1 MLFPL
6 DNTRG
11 YIVNV
16 PEVFLHPYQDPSFAK
31 KGGGA
36 GRSSFKF
43 YWAIGLQWRIRVQ
56 DKEVNSL

>member
-1 MLFPL
+1 MLFSL
-6 DNTRG
+6 DIVRG

-16 PEVFLHPYQDPSFAK
+16 REVFLHPYQDPSFAK

-36 GRSSFKF
+36 GISSFLLQ
-43 YWAIGLQWRIRVQ
+43 WAICLEMRIRVQ

>member
-11 YIVNV
+11 CIVNV
-16 PEVFLHPYQDPSFAK
+16 REVFLHPYQDPSFAK

-36 GRSSFKF
+36 GITGFSFQ
-43 YWAIGLQWRIRVQ
+43 WAICLQWRIRVQ
-56 DKEVNSL
+56 NKEVNSL

>member
-36 GRSSFKF
+36 GRSSF
-43 YWAIGLQWRIRVQ
+43 
-56 DKEVNSL
+56 

>member
-31 KGGGA
+31 KGGGT
-36 GRSSFKF
+36 GISSFLF
-43 YWAIGLQWRIRVQ
+43 QWAICLQWRIRVQ
-56 DKEVNSL
+56 NKEVTSL